1 MSMISLII
9 IGFIVMFV
17 VMLFSSVKKAQDDQ
31 ENIKTQ
37 NEKIKNHNYSISADY
52 SYTHLGDKLFI
63 RFVFDNNNRKLIVF
77 ENGKE
82 DAVYS
87 FKNILG
93 CDVFLN
99 AKKTMG
105 IGRAAV
111 GGAIAGV
118 PGAIIGSMGAP
129 DEITSYIL
137 VMYFTNNEQ
146 PTREFKLIDE
156 KVKTSSAYYQ
166 DGIKF
171 VNNITSY
178 INNIVKSPNNSMNQ
192 IRSEGTEPENRY
204 CSQCGAKL
212 RETDKFCRNCGN
224 QID

>member
-1 MSMISLII
+1 
-9 IGFIVMFV
+9 
-17 VMLFSSVKKAQDDQ
+17 
-31 ENIKTQ
+31 
-37 NEKIKNHNYSISADY
+37 
-52 SYTHLGDKLFI
+52 
-63 RFVFDNNNRKLIVF
+63 
-77 ENGKE
+77 
-82 DAVYS
+82 
-87 FKNILG
+87 
-93 CDVFLN
+93 
-99 AKKTMG
+99 MG

-129 DEITSYIL
+129 AEITSYIL

-224 QID
+224 PIE